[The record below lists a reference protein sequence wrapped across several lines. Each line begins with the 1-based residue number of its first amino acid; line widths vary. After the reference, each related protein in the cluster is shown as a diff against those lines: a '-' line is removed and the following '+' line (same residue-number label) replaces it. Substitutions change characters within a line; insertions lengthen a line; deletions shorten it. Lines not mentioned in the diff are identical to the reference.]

1 MAQCMSTNKSLSQT
15 FKRIC
20 LYLISFLCLLV
31 RPSNICFR
39 HSIHSK
45 QHTHLNK
52 MEAEAIND
60 VDYATEYTE
69 SYLSLIQ
76 RNDPEITE
84 IHFLEELTILN
95 PNQFLVAL
103 YDALLT
109 NNTVTK
115 LFIRNL
121 PHAIDDRGALALYS
135 VLLHNSHITDVFIE
149 NVKFEG
155 LFGLREVFSGIA
167 RNPNSAV
174 QNLTIASADFIE
186 YEEEDDVVH
195 CDPTAVFL
203 TDAEGLAELLRS
215 TTTLRKIDMS
225 PNGIGDYVATRVLAP
240 ALAENSSVT
249 ELDVSHNDDLTETG
263 LHALR
268 NAIGGRGTVIM
279 DCIDEENERQQQE
292 DTVHVIPEY

>member
-1 MAQCMSTNKSLSQT
+1 M
-15 FKRIC
+15 
-20 LYLISFLCLLV
+20 YLISFLCLLI
-31 RPSNICFR
+31 PSNNCFVTAF
-39 HSIHSK
+39 I
-45 QHTHLNK
+45 K
-52 MEAEAIND
+52 MEEEAIIN
-60 VDYATEYTE
+60 VDLAIEHIE
-69 SYLSLIQ
+69 SYLGLIRQ
-76 RNDPEITE
+76 NDPEINE
-84 IHFLEELTILN
+84 IHFLEEFTFLN

-103 YDALLT
+103 YYALLS

-135 VLLHNSHITDVFIE
+135 ILLRNTYITDVFIE

-155 LFGLREVFSGIA
+155 LFGLRQVFSGIA
-167 RNPNSAV
+167 RNPSSAV
-174 QNLTIASADFIE
+174 ENLTIASAEFIE
-186 YEEEDDVVH
+186 YEEQDDAMH

-225 PNGIGDYVATRVLAP
+225 PNGIGDFVATRVLAP

-263 LHALR
+263 LRALR
-268 NAIGGRGTVIM
+268 DAMGGRGTVIM
-279 DCIDEENERQQQE
+279 DCIDEENARQQE
-292 DTVHVIPEY
+292 ENAVHIIPDDC

>member
-1 MAQCMSTNKSLSQT
+1 M
-15 FKRIC
+15 
-20 LYLISFLCLLV
+20 YLISFLLLV

-52 MEAEAIND
+52 MEAEAIID
-60 VDYATEYTE
+60 IDFATEYIE
-69 SYLSLIQ
+69 SYLGLIQ
-76 RNDPEITE
+76 RNDPETNE
-84 IHFLEELTILN
+84 IHFLEEFTFVN

-121 PHAIDDRGALALYS
+121 PHAIDDRGALALHS
-135 VLLHNSHITDVFIE
+135 ILLRNSHITDVFIE

-155 LFGLREVFSGIA
+155 LIGLRQVFSGIA

-186 YEEEDDVVH
+186 YEEEDDALH

-268 NAIGGRGTVIM
+268 NAMGGRGTVIM

-292 DTVHVIPEY
+292 NEIHVIPDDH